1 MSRGGWLLV
10 CADHMTG
17 GEDKVPAGSRRL
29 SPARVVPMMTAMSDL
44 SDDMRRRA
52 ESTYTVLASCFC
64 VVLVLTN
71 IIGTKLFLLFPEG
84 GPAWFNGG
92 EPVTLTAGIITYP
105 LTFWLTDVVSEVWG
119 RRKANLMVWAGFG
132 TSFLMLGVLQVAVA
146 LTPSEI
152 WGLPGIAPLDG
163 GLLERE
169 GISAATAMQAAY
181 ASTFQNPRLLLFAS
195 MLAYLVA
202 QLFDVR
208 LYHFWWRKTGGRH
221 MWVRNNGST
230 IVSQLVDTIIV
241 NGIFLRWGFGLDW
254 SVIAEIILW
263 VYVCKVALALADT
276 PLIYL
281 GRGWL
286 RRFLKLSDDE
296 APEAAPLAGP

>member
-1 MSRGGWLLV
+1 
-10 CADHMTG
+10 MT
-17 GEDKVPAGSRRL
+17 EL
-29 SPARVVPMMTAMSDL
+29 SQ
-44 SDDMRRRA
+44 DMRRRA
-52 ESTYTVLASCFC
+52 DSLYTVLAACFA
-64 VVLVLTN
+64 VILVLTN
-71 IIGTKLFLLFPEG
+71 IIGTKLFYLFPDG

-105 LTFWLTDVVSEVWG
+105 LTFWLTDIVSELWG
-119 RRKANLMVWAGFG
+119 RRRADLMVWIGFG
-132 TSFLMLGVLQVAVA
+132 TSFLMLLVLQLAVS
-146 LTPSEI
+146 LPPSEI
-152 WGLPGIAPLDG
+152 WSVPGVAPLDA

-169 GISAATAMQAAY
+169 GLSSAEAMQAAY

-230 IVSQLVDTIIV
+230 IISQLVDTIIV

-254 SVIAEIILW
+254 GTITGIILW
-263 VYVCKVALALADT
+263 VYVCKVALAVVDT

-281 GRGWL
+281 GRAWFCRLLGIPAETPPN
-286 RRFLKLSDDE
+286 S
-296 APEAAPLAGP
+296 APLA

>member
-1 MSRGGWLLV
+1 MSELS
-10 CADHMTG
+10 
-17 GEDKVPAGSRRL
+17 EDRK
-29 SPARVVPMMTAMSDL
+29 
-44 SDDMRRRA
+44 RRA
-52 ESTYTVLASCFC
+52 DSTYTVFAACFA
-64 VVLVLTN
+64 VILVLTN
-71 IIGTKLFLLFPEG
+71 IVGTKLFLLFPEG

-105 LTFWLTDVVSEVWG
+105 LTFWLTDVVSEIWG
-119 RRKANLMVWAGFG
+119 RSRANLMVWIGFG
-132 TSFLMLGVLQVAVA
+132 TSLLMLAVLQVAVS
-146 LTPSEI
+146 LTPSEVWSI
-152 WGLPGIAPLDG
+152 PGIAPLDA

-169 GISAATAMQAAY
+169 GLAGADAMQAAY

-230 IVSQLVDTIIV
+230 IISQLVDTIIV
-241 NGIFLRWGFGLDW
+241 IGIFLGFGTDLGWDT
-254 SVIAEIILW
+254 ITEIIIW
-263 VYVCKVALALADT
+263 TYACKVVLALLDT

-281 GRGWL
+281 GRFWL
-286 RRFLKLSDDE
+286 RRYLGLSAEE
-296 APEAAPLAGP
+296 APGAAPLAG